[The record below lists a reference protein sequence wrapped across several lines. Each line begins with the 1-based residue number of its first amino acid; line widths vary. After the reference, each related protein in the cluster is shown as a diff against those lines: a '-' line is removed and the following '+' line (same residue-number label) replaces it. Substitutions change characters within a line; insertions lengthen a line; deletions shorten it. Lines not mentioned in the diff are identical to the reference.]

1 MTVKMIVNGEVRD
14 SIPLDEVLN
23 LIKKNYVS
31 GLIDGLAIMEDIIK
45 KEIPTMVQERLLE
58 ALKDVDKMTVEDSI
72 KDDGAEDGR

>member
-1 MTVKMIVNGEVRD
+1 MTVKMIVSSEVRD

-58 ALKDVDKMTVEDSI
+58 ALQDVDKMAVEDFI
-72 KDDGAEDGR
+72 KDDGAEEC